1 MMEVNMNQ
9 TFPISDLLFG
19 KSDLDRGLYGHLL
32 NGFSTTHLR
41 PSLKA
46 RPKGS
51 LEAAAQ
57 SMVAE

>member
-1 MMEVNMNQ
+1 MNL
-9 TFPISDLLFG
+9 TFPISDWLFG